1 MSFGEPYAIA
11 LETTTVLSVGD
22 GDTIRVRGGLGETQT
37 IRLACIDAAEMSQA
51 PHGEQAR
58 QRLQQIIPVGSVVKL
73 KTQTTDRYGRTVAE
87 IIQG

>member
-1 MSFGEPYAIA
+1 M
-11 LETTTVLSVGD
+11 GD
-22 GDTIRVRGGLGETQT
+22 GDTIRVRGGFGETQT

-73 KTQTTDRYGRTVAE
+73 KTQTTDAIAGQWQKYSRVIST
-87 IIQG
+87 